1 MRILVKSSHHLF
13 LLSLQE
19 TGLSEGEKT
28 HFMEDFSDVLHIRRG
43 LLMSFGMRLI
53 KVISR

>member
-28 HFMEDFSDVLHIRRG
+28 QFMEDFREDLQIRRV
-43 LLMSFGMRLI
+43 LLMSLGMRLI
-53 KVISR
+53 KVILR